1 MRVTDR
7 MTFDR
12 AAREGGQAR
21 ARLDRAV
28 AQASSGLRVV
38 HPGDDPGA
46 AARIATERV
55 TVARM
60 DAIATATGRASDELA
75 AVDAALGE
83 VASGLARAQEL
94 ATLFASA
101 PYDAAQRASGAREVR
116 GILAS
121 AVASLGVKVGGRYL
135 LGGFRDGAPPFDAS
149 GAYQGDAGVREVE
162 IAPGVRQPAGVR
174 ADVAIAGAGGGVDV
188 LATLGAL
195 AAALEAN
202 DPEAVRAA
210 LSPLARGTDQVASAR
225 GAAGAAMATLDV
237 ASRAGEAA
245 RDAARVA
252 IGKLADADPI
262 AAASELALAQR
273 ALDAALTATAKGF
286 QLTLLDR
293 LR

>member
-12 AAREGGQAR
+12 AALEGGQAR

-28 AQASSGLRVV
+28 AQAASGVRVV

-55 TVARM
+55 KVQRM
-60 DAIATATGRASDELA
+60 DAIATATARASDELA

-83 VASGLARAQEL
+83 VANGLARAQEL
-94 ATLFASA
+94 ATMFASA
-101 PYDAAQRASGAREVR
+101 PYDAAQRAGGAREVR

-121 AVASLGVKVGGRYL
+121 AVASLGVKVGNRYL
-135 LGGFRDGAPPFDAS
+135 LGGFRDGAPPFDAG
-149 GAYQGDAGVREVE
+149 GAYQGDGGVREVE
-162 IAPGVRQPAGVR
+162 IAPGVRQPAGIR

-202 DPEAVRAA
+202 DPEAVRAT
-210 LSPLARGTDQVASAR
+210 LSPLARGTDQLASGR
-225 GAAGAAMATLDV
+225 GAAGAAMATLD
-237 ASRAGEAA
+237 AATRAGEAA
-245 RDAARVA
+245 RDAARIA

>member
-28 AQASSGLRVV
+28 AQASSGVRVV

-46 AARIATERV
+46 ASRVAAERV
-55 TVARM
+55 KARRM
-60 DAIATATGRASDELA
+60 EAVATATGRASDELA

-83 VASGLARAQEL
+83 VANGLARAQEL
-94 ATLFASA
+94 AAKFASA
-101 PYDAAQRASGAREVR
+101 PYDAAQRATGAREVR
-116 GILAS
+116 GLLAS
-121 AVASLGVKVGGRYL
+121 AVASLGVKVGNRYL

-149 GAYQGDAGVREVE
+149 GAYLGDAGVREVE
-162 IAPGVRQPAGVR
+162 LAPGVRQPAGVR

-188 LATLGAL
+188 LATLAAL
-195 AAALEAN
+195 ASALDAD
-202 DPEAVRAA
+202 DPEAIRAT
-210 LSPLARGTDQVASAR
+210 LSPLARGTDQLSSAR
-225 GAAGAAMATLDV
+225 GAAGAAMAALD
-237 ASRAGEAA
+237 AATRAGQAA
-245 RDAARVA
+245 RDDARAA